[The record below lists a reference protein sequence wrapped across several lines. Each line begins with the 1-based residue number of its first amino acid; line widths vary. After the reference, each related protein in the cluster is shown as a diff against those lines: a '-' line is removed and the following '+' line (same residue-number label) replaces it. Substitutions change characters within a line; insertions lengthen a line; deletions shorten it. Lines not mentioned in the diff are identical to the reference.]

1 MNQQSMPALSLFDLL
16 ARNWKRPSPIRQ
28 VCFNADDTLLAIV
41 SSDGAVAFARMAD
54 NEPPEARISSEGGQ
68 TMIKPRQGKPAPL
81 IITRITGAIS
91 AHAVDG
97 GGFLAAGEGD
107 VAHLSRSGETVGKV
121 ISDVGRLS
129 TFGCCKAT
137 AAMAVSSADELVLY
151 RDVGGAST
159 LRRAH
164 AGGELPSRLS
174 FSGDGS
180 LLAAAS
186 SQSLVVYRCREELVP
201 LLQVPLQSQPLSLA
215 WDQDGRWLALGVEGG
230 ALCLVD
236 VNAGRHVL
244 LGDFPGHVADV
255 AWCEQEEAFVAS
267 GAYRIAA
274 WSMKTPPFDDRSTGA
289 LATGRTGL
297 ALVEAVSP
305 QPGGRL
311 VAAGYG
317 NGQVAVSPLGAPDE
331 LIVRSLGGPVTSLQW
346 TADGK
351 HLAFGDALGNVAVV
365 SFPAQMFK

>member
-16 ARNWKRPSPIRQ
+16 ARNWKRPSAIRQ
-28 VCFNADDTLLAIV
+28 VCFNADDTLLAVV

-54 NEPPEARISSEGGQ
+54 NEPPEARITTEGGQ

-91 AHAVDG
+91 VNAVDG

-121 ISDVGRLS
+121 VSDVGRLS
-129 TFGCCKAT
+129 AFGCCKAT
-137 AAMAVSSADELVLY
+137 GIMAVSSSEGLLLY
-151 RDVGGAST
+151 PNAGSAPTV
-159 LRRAH
+159 RRAH
-164 AGGELPSRLS
+164 AGGEAPSLLS
-174 FSGDGS
+174 FSKGGR

-186 SQSLVVYRCREELVP
+186 SQSLVVYRCRDELAP
-201 LLQVPLQSQPLSLA
+201 FLQVPLPSQPLSIA
-215 WDQDGRWLALGVEGG
+215 WDQEGRWLALGIEGAG
-230 ALCLVD
+230 LCLVD

-244 LGDFPGHVADV
+244 LGDFPGQVADV
-255 AWCEQEEAFVAS
+255 AWCEQEKAFVAS

-305 QPGGRL
+305 QAGGRL
-311 VAAGYG
+311 VAAGFG
-317 NGQVAVSPLGAPDE
+317 NGQVVVSPLGASDE
-331 LIVRSLGGPVTSLQW
+331 LVVRSVGGPIASLRW
-346 TADGK
+346 TGDGK